1 MNELITSFLIQN
13 KQCLLPGIGKFS
25 LKRACA
31 INDVAAK
38 KILPPET
45 EVVFS
50 PNGMA
55 ISERLP
61 EYIAGKKSTTLD
73 EAHKMIEEWTFD
85 TKSKLSRGEGVS
97 FPSLGTL
104 VMSDGKISFEN
115 VHPHLFSIVTA
126 ERVIHENDSHKVL
139 VGDKETDSSA
149 VKELIHPAEN
159 DSRKWWKAALI
170 LFLVGLVILIFYFL
184 SDGFGIH
191 LHPEP
196 APATYISK

>member
-13 KQCLLPGIGKFS
+13 NECLLPGIGKFS

-38 KILPPET
+38 KILPPEI

-61 EYIAGKKSTTLD
+61 EYIAGKKSTTI
-73 EAHKMIEEWTFD
+73 EAAHKMIEEWTFD
-85 TKSKLSRGEGVS
+85 TKSQLSRGEGVS
-97 FPSLGTL
+97 LPSLGTL
-104 VMSDGKISFEN
+104 AMSDGKISFEN
-115 VHPHLFSIVTA
+115 VQPHLFPTVTA
-126 ERVIHENDSHKVL
+126 ERVIHENDPHKVL

-149 VKELIHPAEN
+149 VNELIHPAEN
-159 DSRKWWKAALI
+159 DSHKWWKAALI
-170 LFLVGLVILIFYFL
+170 LFLSGLIILIIYFL
-184 SDGFGIH
+184 SNGFGIH
-191 LHPEP
+191 LHPES
-196 APATYISK
+196 APSTYISK